1 MAKRVSVLL
10 ASWAWSAQVHLFAR
24 AALRFVSKQLNRG
37 LREADLDD
45 DGEVTFEDSR
55 IAYSRVA
62 PLVRRHTALTGG
74 LVGGF
79 VFSYGALR

>member
-1 MAKRVSVLL
+1 MFAH
-10 ASWAWSAQVHLFAR
+10 AQAR
-24 AALRFVSKQLNRG
+24 IVALAALRFVQGKLAFLARK
-37 LREADLDD
+37 ADLDE
-45 DGEVTFEDSR
+45 DGELTFEDSS

-79 VFSYGALR
+79 VTAYSAMR